1 MAAAPSETA
10 VRQHEAIDLLLGY
23 LDAACWPGG
32 DGLTVED
39 ALHSYPQAAAAG
51 LVPCREEVVRLHPE
65 LLDVLLDLL
74 THPPPSEP

>member
-10 VRQHEAIDLLLGY
+10 VRQHEAINLLLCY
-23 LDAACWPGG
+23 LDEACWPGG

-39 ALHSYPQAAAAG
+39 VLHSYPQAAAAG
-51 LVPCREEVVRLHPE
+51 LVPGREEVMRLHPE

-74 THPPPSEP
+74 PQPR